1 MSDDSQLV
9 IPRPFIELFIPEGR
23 IKPVESRETIAAR
36 YELCEDMA
44 QMLVEHASA
53 RLFELGITEAMV
65 LDRVHRGLLVEGSV
79 VDEREA
85 GWVICRLAELLGWPI
100 PAWASERQV
109 RNPPGRNS

>member
-1 MSDDSQLV
+1 MSDDSQLT

-23 IKPVESRETIAAR
+23 IKPTESRETIAAR

-44 QMLVEHASA
+44 QMLTEHASA

-79 VDEREA
+79 VAESEA

-100 PAWASERQV
+100 PIWASERLA
-109 RNPPGRNS
+109 RNPSRRQS